1 MKNNIQIAGFK
12 AHVNDLK
19 SLLEKIIQLSNEH
32 VLDPTHKHTL
42 QLLNADA
49 IAGYEHILNAAIH
62 ALNAFERGE
71 NIANDLGLEICLR
84 ASLQRQISK
93 AITIMGLKEGYMNI
107 CAISIN
113 CDKKIMDNLEQILG
127 KRDDTV
133 ISPDLDHLKEIYGFS
148 ESEMMI
154 YGSIEK
160 LMIERMAMLI
170 LEI

>member
-1 MKNNIQIAGFK
+1 MKNIKIAGFK
-12 AHVNDLK
+12 AYVD
-19 SLLEKIIQLSNEH
+19 SLDNLLQKTAQLSDKH
-32 VLDPTHKHTL
+32 VLDPSHRHTL
-42 QLLNADA
+42 QLLNANA
-49 IAGYEHILNAAIH
+49 IAGYDHILNAALH
-62 ALNAFERGE
+62 ALNAFQRGE

-93 AITIMGLKEGYMNI
+93 ALTIVGLKKGDMNI

-113 CDKKIMDNLEQILG
+113 CNEKIMDNLEQILG
-127 KRDDTV
+127 KRDDNV
-133 ISPDLDHLKEIYGFS
+133 ISPDLDQLKTIYGFS